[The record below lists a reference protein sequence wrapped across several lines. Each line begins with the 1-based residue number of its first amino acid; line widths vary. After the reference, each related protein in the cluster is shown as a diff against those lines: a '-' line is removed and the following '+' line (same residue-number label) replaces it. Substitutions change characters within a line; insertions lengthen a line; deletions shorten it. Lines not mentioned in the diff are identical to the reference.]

1 MVTASS
7 LKKPA
12 INAFVCFKKPG
23 MSYVS
28 VFRCIAK
35 PGDSVEIRYGDVYVN
50 NRKLD
55 EPYVWNEYRI
65 TKRQWAGI
73 KDDIRKYHYP
83 VYDYQDSLKNITCSL
98 ADMKHYHFELRRL
111 SIPKFYTDSGMFW
124 SFKKS
129 GYNQDNFGP
138 VKVPQKSW
146 FVLGDNRHN
155 AYDSRYLG
163 FVKENEIIATVMGK

>member
-1 MVTASS
+1 
-7 LKKPA
+7 
-12 INAFVCFKKPG
+12 
-23 MSYVS
+23 
-28 VFRCIAK
+28 
-35 PGDSVEIRYGDVYVN
+35 VEIRYGDVYVN

-65 TKRQWAGI
+65 TKKQLESI
-73 KDDIRKYHYP
+73 KDDVSKYQYP
-83 VYDYQDSLKNITCSL
+83 VYDFDDSLRNITCSL
-98 ADMKHYHFELRRL
+98 ADMKKYHFKLRRL
-111 SIPKFYTDSGMFW
+111 TVPRFEADSGMLL
-124 SFKKS
+124 SFIKS